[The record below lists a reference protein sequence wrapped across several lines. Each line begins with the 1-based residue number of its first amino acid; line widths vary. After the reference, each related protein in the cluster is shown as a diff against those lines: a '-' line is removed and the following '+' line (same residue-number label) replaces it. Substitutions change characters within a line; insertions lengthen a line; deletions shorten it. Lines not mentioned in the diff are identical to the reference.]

1 MQTKITVM
9 EYTISIDKRNNAQMA
24 IFRVLQEFG
33 MIKEERSTTTTKGK
47 ARKRLS
53 EREKTLAA
61 IKEAKEGKDIY
72 VGSLSNLKKMA
83 Q

>member
-1 MQTKITVM
+1 M

-33 MIKEERSTTTTKGK
+33 MIKEERSTTTTKVK